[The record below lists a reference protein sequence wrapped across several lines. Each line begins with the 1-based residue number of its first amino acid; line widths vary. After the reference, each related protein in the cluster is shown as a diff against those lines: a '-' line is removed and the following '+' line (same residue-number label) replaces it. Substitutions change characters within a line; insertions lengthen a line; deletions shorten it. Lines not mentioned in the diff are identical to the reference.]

1 MQIPIPNHCVPHSQ
15 CKQVESKIQ
24 ITSVKFVSALTL
36 SYWQSSS
43 LLLTFHCNTL
53 LKQNDVF
60 ACETESEMIS
70 KKLLSCGGSENK
82 QNNKILEN
90 GKLPVMRDFVSAKA

>member
-1 MQIPIPNHCVPHSQ
+1 MPHSQ

-24 ITSVKFVSALTL
+24 ITPVKFVSAPTL

-53 LKQNDVF
+53 LKQNDGF
-60 ACETESEMIS
+60 ACETKGGMIDVQQ
-70 KKLLSCGGSENK
+70 LSCCGSEHK

-90 GKLPVMRDFVSAKA
+90 GK